1 MHIIRHTHIK
11 FTRIWWRYVTR
22 VREAHR
28 TCISIEKND
37 LQYKLERN
45 FLALKKSRVFSLF
58 PSLWKEQNSYS
69 GEQPQLCVTYAYS
82 PSNAAL
88 LSQRVYP
95 RLFPILCFKY
105 EIIQSNQYVVFQY
118 QQSLSQWFSLSIKL
132 ISRSQQNVLWN
143 ISECY

>member
-1 MHIIRHTHIK
+1 MRICDTSERSAKNLYFHREKRSLIQTGKK
-11 FTRIWWRYVTR
+11 FSR
-22 VREAHR
+22 VE
-28 TCISIEKND
+28 
-37 LQYKLERN
+37 
-45 FLALKKSRVFSLF
+45 KSRVFSLF

-95 RLFPILCFKY
+95 RLFPILFFKY

-118 QQSLSQWFSLSIKL
+118 QQYLSHWFSLSLKL
-132 ISRSQQNVLWN
+132 ISRLLYIES
-143 ISECY
+143 

>member
-11 FTRIWWRYVTR
+11 FTRIWWGYVTR

-28 TCISIEKND
+28 IYISIEKND
-37 LQYKLERN
+37 LWYKLERN

-69 GEQPQLCVTYAYS
+69 GEQPQFCVTYAYS

-95 RLFPILCFKY
+95 RLFPILF
-105 EIIQSNQYVVFQY
+105 SNM
-118 QQSLSQWFSLSIKL
+118 
-132 ISRSQQNVLWN
+132 RSYKATNMLFFN
-143 ISECY
+143 ISNLYLNGFPFLSN